1 MAETSSVFKAFV
13 LSELAAMRRE
23 MDENARATKLRK
35 TDVETDSTNSGGSS
49 LSNRSSTSD
58 GEKGCIFA
66 TPLTEQ
72 PPETRPLLE
81 KAVAL
86 VEEGAW
92 SRSACQRY
100 FAALRQH
107 YEPDA
112 LQPTRLESLSFC
124 QLQELCATLQLPPPQ
139 NFKGMGAARATIST
153 KCAGVIGYFVSRYLA
168 EQTARSLA
176 VLAEQ
181 SGMLGSG
188 AVIQYVSRS
197 IVTTAMVIGLVVFYD
212 QREGRCV
219 TSLSYRTISLD
230 DESFGYAQTIKK
242 VLVPAPAPRLPP
254 KLEMWAPAGDL
265 AQEFEQGARQQKCFM
280 KLDELRQLAAEVGV
294 PHEGL
299 TRDQVIDKI
308 ATWAS
313 QACQTHVET
322 QLRFEMVDAAA
333 PSAE

>member
-1 MAETSSVFKAFV
+1 
-13 LSELAAMRRE
+13 
-23 MDENARATKLRK
+23 MDETRATKLRK
-35 TDVETDSTNSGGSS
+35 TDVETESTNSGESS
-49 LSNRSSTSD
+49 LSNRSGTTD

-92 SRSACQRY
+92 SRSTCHRY

-107 YEPDA
+107 YELE
-112 LQPTRLESLSFC
+112 LQPTRLESLGFHH
-124 QLQELCATLQLPPPQ
+124 LQELGGQLQLPPPQ
-139 NFKGMGAARATIST
+139 NYKGMAAAKTAISA
-153 KCAGVIGYFVSRYLA
+153 KCAGVIGYFVTRYLA

-176 VLAEQ
+176 FLAEQ
-181 SGMLGSG
+181 SDVLGSG
-188 AVIQYVSRS
+188 AVVQYVSRS
-197 IVTTAMVIGLVVFYD
+197 VVTTAMVISPVVFYD

-219 TSLSYRTISLD
+219 ASLRYRTVSLD

-242 VLVPAPAPRLPP
+242 VLVPAPAPRLAPT
-254 KLEMWAPAGDL
+254 LDMWVPAGGL
-265 AQEFEQGARQQKCFM
+265 AQEFEEGARQKKCFM
-280 KLDELRQLAAEVGV
+280 KIEELRHLAADVGV
-294 PHEGL
+294 PQEGL
-299 TRDQVIDKI
+299 TRDQVIDNL

-313 QACQTHVET
+313 EACQKHQET
-322 QLRFEMVDAAA
+322 QLRCEKVDAAA